1 MEVVVVVEVVVEV
14 EVEVEVE
21 VVGEPGV
28 EVRERTE
35 AIVKVEMGH
44 VDVEGTSDR
53 PVHLL

>member
-1 MEVVVVVEVVVEV
+1 M
-14 EVEVEVE
+14 EVE